1 MGGLG
6 TQAIAA
12 DGANANLLVQ
22 RSATLLKLERCAL
35 NAAKPSRPPTELA
48 VWRGW
53 SHLTPA
59 HALDS
64 PLADALVW
72 SAGVCQGRGPP
83 EAASS
88 VATPVRFTR
97 CSPPTPQR
105 RSELPSLRSLTT
117 SLDARRPT
125 EAYADAV
132 KALTMEPGHPKALL
146 RKGMAAF
153 ALEEFATART
163 AFAAGAAAE
172 PSTAAFQTWLRKC
185 EVRASAPRE
194 DACVKA
200 TPDTSSEG
208 RRCVHLNWRF
218 HTAVSV
224 WAALSRLSLPA
235 GRAVCFGFATSYR
248 NATLHSLRLSL
259 TLSSHTGGA
268 HQVEL
273 DDEASDESDDA
284 IPSIATPAAPPAA
297 PVTAAPP
304 AAPPPR
310 FRHEWYQTQDKVT
323 VSVFA
328 RGTPAADVQ
337 VLPPSM
343 PRAHHAVSG
352 EATETPQRSPPTC
365 TLWSP
370 KRRRGEGR
378 AAAQTPC
385 SSCHTP
391 LHDANEPCG

>member
-6 TQAIAA
+6 TQAIAT

-163 AFAAGAAAE
+163 AFAAGAEAE

-235 GRAVCFGFATSYR
+235 GRAVCFGLQPATATQRSTLSPSPSRCHHTRGGRIRWSSTTRRLTSRTMPSHPSPPPPPPPPPPSQPHLPRRLLVSATS
-248 NATLHSLRLSL
+248 
-259 TLSSHTGGA
+259 G
-268 HQVEL
+268 
-273 DDEASDESDDA
+273 
-284 IPSIATPAAPPAA
+284 I
-297 PVTAAPP
+297 
-304 AAPPPR
+304 
-310 FRHEWYQTQDKVT
+310 
-323 VSVFA
+323 
-328 RGTPAADVQ
+328 
-337 VLPPSM
+337 
-343 PRAHHAVSG
+343 
-352 EATETPQRSPPTC
+352 
-365 TLWSP
+365 
-370 KRRRGEGR
+370 KRRTR
-378 AAAQTPC
+378 
-385 SSCHTP
+385 
-391 LHDANEPCG
+391 